1 MRGVAGARRVT
12 ALLGRGLTRRSTPR
26 GEAGVRGGLRAG
38 VTRPC
43 RSLGCHKVPSDREV
57 HGGGA
62 AERVV
67 PHADFYAPPQVRPEP
82 KTTLK

>member
-67 PHADFYAPPQVRPEP
+67 PHGRLLRSTPGPP
-82 KTTLK
+82 